1 VSKFPFYIQQA
12 VDLDLLQ
19 TEDDKIVSCREDA
32 VKTVMGTARLIEK
45 IQPTTAAKTE
55 NTTDQEAIVLCR
67 VLSSPSG
74 KARELWAQLRTGFGV
89 GHGQPIPQN
98 LWSTPVFKAIGGEID
113 RTFMGERNSAVIS
126 RESLITQFA
135 DLNEAN
141 RLCGMAEFNKT
152 ISDLAQPET
161 MESYGDG
168 KSEWDTALDL
178 LRQFRVRALYR
189 ETLHDASQVGR
200 SDSKLEKS
208 IEFLQQR
215 SMECLGLLRGSIGQQ
230 NNFVSLVEDLIGDES
245 REGYLDKIMNKRAG
259 IRPISTGCKA
269 FDIDMEGGIMPPN
282 GLTHGGR
289 MFTIAGRTGEGKCF
303 KVNTPVIMADGSVRP
318 VQDVRE
324 GDRVLGPDGTPRLV
338 YGLSRGS
345 APMYKI
351 TPVKGDSYTVND
363 EHILSLRV
371 TGGQKNTLEVSG
383 VRYRGGDI
391 VNIEVRDYLKLSAK
405 KKHLLKGW
413 RSGVV
418 EFHGAPAYSG
428 PLTPYLVGAY
438 LGDGYRHGPKLT
450 LSDSEIIEELRAFC
464 AANDYKLYETDE
476 PGCTGCA
483 ISTGRGAGG
492 NPVLNWIRD
501 YDFVGRGKYIPDSL
515 KRGSVQQRLELL
527 AGLIDTDGHLEQN
540 CYDLV
545 FKEQELADGVA
556 FVARSLGLAAY
567 VSECV
572 KKIKSLDFSGTYYR
586 ICISGD
592 LSMIPCRVKHKQAKE
607 RSQIKNVLNTG
618 IKVES
623 VGVDDYYGFAL
634 IGPDRLFLL
643 GDFTVTHNTQL
654 GVSIAA
660 NAVAGGLTVGFI
672 SAELDE
678 DSIKARVWSSLTHV
692 FKGRSGAIFSG
703 KLQAPDE
710 ARKEQ
715 TCQTLME
722 VGQQVQTRGGNL
734 LAEAPWGANADTVV
748 ATLRSM
754 KARNPELRLA
764 VLDHFHALA
773 KHKGAPSN
781 EATAQEERAYKLMTA
796 AKELDIDL
804 IVLAQMNRVGMD
816 SIGKTQ
822 PPTLDQIRGTDAL
835 AHVSHAVW
843 ILRKQV
849 EVDDMGDKPIQRTTG
864 KLELWHAKVRGRQAV
879 WKEST
884 KTIEGIGNF
893 IDKSILQIHHPTSTV
908 EWDDTN
914 A

>member
-19 TEDDKIVSCREDA
+19 ADGDKIVSCREDA

-152 ISDLAQPET
+152 ITDLAQPET

-189 ETLHDASQVGR
+189 ETLHDAGQVGR

-230 NNFVSLVEDLIGDES
+230 NNFVSLIEDLIGDES
-245 REGYLDKIMNKRAG
+245 REGYLDKIMNKRG
-259 IRPISTGCKA
+259 GVKPISTGCKA
-269 FDIDMEGGIMPPN
+269 FDVDMEGGIMPPN
-282 GLTHGGR
+282 GFTHGGR
-289 MFTIAGRTGEGKCF
+289 LFTIAGRTGEGK
-303 KVNTPVIMADGSVRP
+303 
-318 VQDVRE
+318 
-324 GDRVLGPDGTPRLV
+324 
-338 YGLSRGS
+338 
-345 APMYKI
+345 
-351 TPVKGDSYTVND
+351 
-363 EHILSLRV
+363 
-371 TGGQKNTLEVSG
+371 
-383 VRYRGGDI
+383 
-391 VNIEVRDYLKLSAK
+391 
-405 KKHLLKGW
+405 
-413 RSGVV
+413 
-418 EFHGAPAYSG
+418 
-428 PLTPYLVGAY
+428 
-438 LGDGYRHGPKLT
+438 
-450 LSDSEIIEELRAFC
+450 
-464 AANDYKLYETDE
+464 
-476 PGCTGCA
+476 
-483 ISTGRGAGG
+483 
-492 NPVLNWIRD
+492 
-501 YDFVGRGKYIPDSL
+501 
-515 KRGSVQQRLELL
+515 
-527 AGLIDTDGHLEQN
+527 
-540 CYDLV
+540 
-545 FKEQELADGVA
+545 
-556 FVARSLGLAAY
+556 
-567 VSECV
+567 
-572 KKIKSLDFSGTYYR
+572 
-586 ICISGD
+586 
-592 LSMIPCRVKHKQAKE
+592 
-607 RSQIKNVLNTG
+607 
-618 IKVES
+618 
-623 VGVDDYYGFAL
+623 
-634 IGPDRLFLL
+634 
-643 GDFTVTHNTQL
+643 TQL

-715 TCQTLME
+715 TCATLME
-722 VGQQVQTRGGNL
+722 VGQEVQARGGNL

-816 SIGKTQ
+816 AIGKTQ

-849 EVDDMGDKPIQRTTG
+849 EVDDMGEKPVHRTTG
-864 KLELWHAKVRGRQAV
+864 KLELWHAKVRSRQAV

-884 KTIEGIGNF
+884 QTIEGIGNF